1 MQTADLKVKAIV
13 TRAVPYNESDM
24 IVTLVGVET
33 GKITATAKGCL
44 KPKAKLRYAAEPMNF
59 GDYVLTGR
67 NGRYVITECSQIE
80 SFSAITTDIDR
91 YYAASLTLE
100 VLQKLSIDSQP
111 DLFIHA
117 LETLNNLAY
126 TDKEPDVIV
135 TDFCFP
141 RSKTT
146 ATSLTLRIA
155 TCASA
160 TSKERRFSK
169 TRTASSAN
177 IAKDLTVYPST
188 QPRESI

>member
-1 MQTADLKVKAIV
+1 
-13 TRAVPYNESDM
+13 
-24 IVTLVGVET
+24 
-33 GKITATAKGCL
+33 
-44 KPKAKLRYAAEPMNF
+44 MNF

-80 SFSAITTDIDR
+80 SFSAITLDIER

-135 TDFCFP
+135 TDFCCP
-141 RSKTT
+141 RSKIT

-160 TSKERRFSK
+160 ILTARRISK
-169 TRTASSAN
+169 TRTVWCVD
-177 IAKDLTVYPST
+177 IARALTAYP
-188 QPRESI
+188 